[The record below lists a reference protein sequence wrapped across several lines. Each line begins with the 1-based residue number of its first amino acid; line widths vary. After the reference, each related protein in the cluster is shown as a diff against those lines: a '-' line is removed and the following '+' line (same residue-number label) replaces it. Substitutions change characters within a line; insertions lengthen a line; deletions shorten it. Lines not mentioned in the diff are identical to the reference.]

1 MIAKCAF
8 GVTVNSLKDPEN
20 DYFRMGLY
28 ITAFPFSQ
36 QLKFFGYSAVPK
48 LMTFMKVQF
57 FNKIASGFFTDLVK
71 GAVEYREKNNIK
83 INDVIS
89 LLMEA
94 RKGGTIREDKD
105 AKASDNDA
113 GFATVQESDIRGNKV
128 TSTKVFDKVL
138 KFQA

>member
-28 ITAFPFSQ
+28 LTAFPFSQ

-48 LMTFMKVQF
+48 LMTMFKVQMF
-57 FNKIASGFFTDLVK
+57 DNIVSGFFTDLVK
-71 GAVEYREKNNIK
+71 RAIEFREKNKIK
-83 INDVIS
+83 INDVIN

-94 RKGGTIREDKD
+94 RREGSIRVDKD
-105 AKASDNDA
+105 EKQSDNDA

-128 TSTKVFDKVL
+128 TSKVRKSFINK
-138 KFQA
+138 A